1 MKKSDRKSVQKT
13 CATVY
18 GQGTLPC
25 RFRNENV
32 LRFRTKASVHFVHK
46 KIESSFNQ
54 FLDSR
59 IQNMQISP
67 TAHVDHSTVH
77 YCSLD
82 TVI

>member
-1 MKKSDRKSVQKT
+1 VKKSDRKSVQST
-13 CATVY
+13 CVSVY
-18 GQGTLPC
+18 GQGTLSY

-32 LRFRTKASVHFVHK
+32 LRFRTKVSVHFVHK

-67 TAHVDHSTVH
+67 LAQVDHSTV
-77 YCSLD
+77 
-82 TVI
+82 V